1 MTLEQD
7 ALNVLKTVF
16 YDRLQSI
23 VRENTNSSKSTF
35 EKNPSIIIILLKM
48 TRNNRVRILN
58 EASTVPS
65 TSKDVLEYLRKQNYI
80 RPTMAFSKYTLTAQ
94 GIWEIENALKYVSLE
109 KLLEY
114 IDSGMESVVKKL
126 SDKEKVILFTLLSL
140 RAFSQSTPLT
150 RITDIQKE
158 KSAEIMIKCADF
170 LHNMGV
176 ISTTSEQI
184 FKGGN
189 ISDSEEPG
197 SKLLRRMDKLP
208 SNSRQI
214 YRSGSGKSYSY
225 WLDLYDEESEVIQM
239 ERLSYIFWKIFEES
253 LEYEKQEMV
262 VRFCDE
268 ILLEYK
274 NYIYDDEVYEKFRF
288 SDPLYSKTLSDAL
301 FNVIDYQEQWKREEE
316 T

>member
-197 SKLLRRMDKLP
+197 SKLLRRKEIKLFSRRHQKLFPDGRHSVKLVEPESRIAAQFPP
-208 SNSRQI
+208 SGFLQPI
-214 YRSGSGKSYSY
+214 PG
-225 WLDLYDEESEVIQM
+225 EPCT
-239 ERLSYIFWKIFEES
+239 
-253 LEYEKQEMV
+253 
-262 VRFCDE
+262 VR
-268 ILLEYK
+268 IHSNKPLQLL
-274 NYIYDDEVYEKFRF
+274 FR
-288 SDPLYSKTLSDAL
+288 K
-301 FNVIDYQEQWKREEE
+301 
-316 T
+316 